1 MQKTRIRM
9 ADGSE
14 FTAFFLGDK
23 HKSPEPVTLLNPEA
37 DKGFI
42 DEVNQEGK
50 AFEFNEEQM
59 KKLADI
65 QYIDAKYSPI
75 KPSIQSKLYKMFFG
89 KSDKDKWNDC

>member
-23 HKSPEPVTLLNPEA
+23 HKSSEPVTLLNPEA

-42 DEVNQEGK
+42 NETNQEGEV
-50 AFEFNEEQM
+50 FEFKEQM

-65 QYIDAKYSPI
+65 QYIDAKYSPT
-75 KPSIQSKLYKMFFG
+75 KPSIQSKFRRMLFG
-89 KSDKDKWNDC
+89 KATDEDKWTDS